1 MHSNSKPAADF
12 ERNFQFY
19 KFCAYGFLKNLRFY
33 EPFLMLFFL
42 EKGLTFLQIGTLY
55 AAREVSINI
64 VEIPSGVIA
73 DSLGRKR
80 SMAVSFMFYI
90 LSFIVF
96 FFAESYWVLFAA
108 MLVYAGGDAFRT
120 GTHKAMIF
128 EYLHM
133 HGWGHLKTH
142 YYGHTRAWSQAGAA
156 LSALIAAFLVFWRGS
171 YAPVF
176 LFTIIPY
183 VLDLMLVLSYPPE
196 LDGPRHTSDK
206 TIASEFVHVIRS
218 LLKSLR
224 NPDLIR
230 AIANQSLYSGYYKA
244 FKDYLQPILK
254 SFAVGLPVLLALEGD
269 QRTAII
275 TGVVYAPDCLC
286 LAVFRKAFTAV
297 LDTGN
302 PIEPHAGYGNRL
314 WDHRW
319 NRLLVGSACGC
330 DTSVYRHLCY
340 REFEETHGNRLR
352 HRTDGP
358 IVHGFVAVGGI
369 PSGDLVRCDNRIAAG
384 TFQQHVGIGYG
395 HAGCFRHL
403 SGPGF
408 LPISTRFGAQ
418 TDWIGSLYPIFI

>member
-1 MHSNSKPAADF
+1 MHSNSEPAADF

-33 EPFLMLFFL
+33 EPFLMMFFL
-42 EKGLTFLQIGTLY
+42 EKGLSFLQIGTLY

-80 SMAVSFMFYI
+80 SMAVSFLFYI

-183 VLDLMLVLSYPPE
+183 VLDLLLVLSYPPE

-206 TIASEFVHVIRS
+206 TIASEFIHVIRS

-254 SFAVGLPVLLALEGD
+254 SFAVGLPILLALEGD

-275 TGVVYAPDCLC
+275 TGVVYAVLYLLTAYASRSSGKLSQRFST
-286 LAVFRKAFTAV
+286 LAIP
-297 LDTGN
+297 L
-302 PIEPHAGYGNRL
+302 NRM
-314 WDHRW
+314 
-319 NRLLVGSACGC
+319 LVMGIVCG
-330 DTSVYRHLCY
+330 
-340 REFEETHGNRLR
+340 
-352 HRTDGP
+352 
-358 IVHGFVAVGGI
+358 IIGGI
-369 PSGDLVRCDNRIAAG
+369 AYWLGMPVVAILLYIGIYVIENLRKPMGIAYVTELMDQSSMASSLSVESQAETLFAVIIALMLGLFSNMWGLGMGMLVVSAICLILA
-384 TFQQHVGIGYG
+384 F
-395 HAGCFRHL
+395 FLHL
-403 SGPGF
+403 PV
-408 LPISTRFGAQ
+408 LEHKQRK
-418 TDWIGSLYPIFI
+418 

>member
-275 TGVVYAPDCLC
+275 TGVVYAALYLLTAYASRSSGKLSQRFST
-286 LAVFRKAFTAV
+286 LAIP
-297 LDTGN
+297 L
-302 PIEPHAGYGNRL
+302 NRM
-314 WDHRW
+314 
-319 NRLLVGSACGC
+319 LVMGIVCG
-330 DTSVYRHLCY
+330 
-340 REFEETHGNRLR
+340 
-352 HRTDGP
+352 
-358 IVHGFVAVGGI
+358 IIGGI
-369 PSGDLVRCDNRIAAG
+369 AYWLGVPVVAILLYIGIYVIENLRKPMGIAYVTELMDQSSMASSLSVESQAETLFAVIIALLLGLFSNMWGLGMGMLVVSGICLVLA
-384 TFQQHVGIGYG
+384 F
-395 HAGCFRHL
+395 
-403 SGPGF
+403 F
-408 LPISTRFGAQ
+408 LYLPVLERKRTG
-418 TDWIGSLYPIFI
+418 

>member
-96 FFAESYWVLFAA
+96 FFAETYWVLFVA

-183 VLDLMLVLSYPPE
+183 VLDLMLVLSYPAE

-206 TIASEFVHVIRS
+206 TIASEFIHVIRS

-254 SFAVGLPVLLALEGD
+254 SFAVGLPILLALEGD

-275 TGVVYAPDCLC
+275 TGVVYAVLYLLTAYASRSSGKLSEQFPT
-286 LAVFRKAFTAV
+286 LAIP
-297 LDTGN
+297 L
-302 PIEPHAGYGNRL
+302 NRM
-314 WDHRW
+314 
-319 NRLLVGSACGC
+319 LVMGIVCG
-330 DTSVYRHLCY
+330 
-340 REFEETHGNRLR
+340 
-352 HRTDGP
+352 
-358 IVHGFVAVGGI
+358 IIGGI
-369 PSGDLVRCDNRIAAG
+369 AYWLGVPVVAILLYIGIYVIENLRKPMGIAYVTELMDQSSMASSLSVESQAETLFAVIIALLLGLFSNMWGLGMGMLVVSGICLVLA
-384 TFQQHVGIGYG
+384 F
-395 HAGCFRHL
+395 
-403 SGPGF
+403 F
-408 LPISTRFGAQ
+408 LYLPVLEHKRTE
-418 TDWIGSLYPIFI
+418 

>member
-1 MHSNSKPAADF
+1 MHSNSKPATDF

-80 SMAVSFMFYI
+80 SMAVSFLFYI

-96 FFAESYWVLFAA
+96 FLAESYWVLFAA
-108 MLVYAGGDAFRT
+108 MLVYAVGDAFRT

-183 VLDLMLVLSYPPE
+183 VLDLLLVLSYPPE

-244 FKDYLQPILK
+244 FKDYLQPVLK

-275 TGVVYAPDCLC
+275 TGVVYAALYLLTAYASRSSGKLSQRYST
-286 LAVFRKAFTAV
+286 LAFP
-297 LDTGN
+297 L
-302 PIEPHAGYGNRL
+302 NRML
-314 WDHRW
+314 TIG
-319 NRLLVGSACGC
+319 LVCG
-330 DTSVYRHLCY
+330 
-340 REFEETHGNRLR
+340 
-352 HRTDGP
+352 
-358 IVHGFVAVGGI
+358 IVGGI
-369 PSGDLVRCDNRIAAG
+369 AYWLGMPVVAILLYIGIYVIENLRKPMGIAYVTELMDQSSMASSLSVESQAETLFAVIIALLLGLFSNMWGLGMGMLVVSGMCLVLA
-384 TFQQHVGIGYG
+384 F
-395 HAGCFRHL
+395 
-403 SGPGF
+403 F
-408 LPISTRFGAQ
+408 LYLPVLERKQ
-418 TDWIGSLYPIFI
+418 PE